1 LLTIARAVNNLCR
14 RLLPNEWLCPYAAS
28 QPRSRG
34 VQMAVN
40 CAIRGKCIRTRLPRA
55 ASHEVILIATF
66 GDRFGLARP
75 DGLEGAR
82 KCLEKTVA
90 GSTQLGISVR
100 DDIIIGKNGPASMV
114 SNRQISMR
122 STPLIAIAV
131 SLIIAAVAFAI
142 PFTAPMVWSYW
153 ASSIW
158 CAVVIGAIAV
168 HGKPALWAL
177 LGAPPALWHIGFAA
191 LIYIAWR

>member
-1 LLTIARAVNNLCR
+1 MEAKTRCSVLL
-14 RLLPNEWLCPYAAS
+14 
-28 QPRSRG
+28 QP
-34 VQMAVN
+34 
-40 CAIRGKCIRTRLPRA
+40 
-55 ASHEVILIATF
+55 
-66 GDRFGLARP
+66 
-75 DGLEGAR
+75 EGGR

-90 GSTQLGISVR
+90 GFTQLGISLR
-100 DDIIIGKNGPASMV
+100 DDVIIGKNDPAGIV
-114 SNRQISMR
+114 SNSQVSMR
-122 STPLIAIAV
+122 STPLIAIVV

-153 ASSIW
+153 ASGIW
-158 CAVVIGAIAV
+158 CVVVIGAIAV

>member
-1 LLTIARAVNNLCR
+1 LNPDLRLEGRGRDEIQSFATGNLTDSVKR
-14 RLLPNEWLCPYAAS
+14 EF
-28 QPRSRG
+28 
-34 VQMAVN
+34 
-40 CAIRGKCIRTRLPRA
+40 IRTRLPRA
-55 ASHEVILIATF
+55 AGQEVTSIATF
-66 GDRFGLARP
+66 GDAFGLARP
-75 DGLEGAR
+75 DGLEGGR
-82 KCLEKTVA
+82 KCLEKTVT

-100 DDIIIGKNGPASMV
+100 DDIIIGKNCPASMV
-114 SNRQISMR
+114 SNRQVSMR

-142 PFTAPMVWSYW
+142 PFQAPMVWSYW
-153 ASSIW
+153 ASGIW

-177 LGAPPALWHIGFAA
+177 VGAPPALWHIGFAA